1 MQNNFPR
8 IYSLSTIGIKQHFNA
23 DYLFHPYRT
32 DFSGESG
39 SGKSMIADMIQLILV
54 GSGEFKSAT
63 DGNKDRDVKGMLL
76 ASTGKSS
83 SRGYIFLNIELKP
96 KQYIVIGAYIE
107 STNNMA
113 NMFIIQNGYDWEILT
128 PLNSPIFTKDLIIN
142 DKIETLNSLSEKVEF
157 ARAKSFSK
165 KNYHQILYNNEIL
178 SLDLTKDETLKTY
191 ANILRSFSRGKGFKT
206 ESENLKKFLFGD
218 DEQNIIMEKYR
229 EEVNNISND
238 FHEHK
243 RYLEEIDLINKK
255 QSSLKNTLDKSK
267 IYKSTYSE
275 FLFKRYNYW
284 NTLKRKT
291 VLEQQKA
298 AEELENKKVELKF
311 VEHQIKKSRIKDLE
325 ELLDKKRTVANLVYV
340 DNYKE
345 EIENKHFSINQSKIS
360 VETVENWLK
369 LNNNRLDIVK
379 EWHKSQ
385 TKENENKRNLLGFI
399 DYLKSNNLLNDFD
412 TSNWVIDFEKA
423 NENFPIE
430 IEKLEK
436 EIIELESLSKFS
448 DLNNPE
454 SLVRWATEN
463 LNFPISHTIE
473 STLIYFQKYGK
484 VKPSEQ
490 NANRYVPFP
499 EELFEN
505 IDSKVKDKKDNHG
518 FWLNLDGAYEY
529 ITYSPNRLLN
539 VDSVESLIKPLSEI
553 KEGVGKKLNTLVKE
567 KSNKEKYKE
576 ILFKFN
582 NLQENIDLYKRKE
595 ELISF
600 NIEESLDISESKF
613 EQFIQLYLDKENVL
627 HQFNLILKEYE
638 GFLSNKIVIE
648 ECNKRIQ
655 KLGTDLFSNK
665 ENIDIESIGK
675 EIVLH
680 NKELATQQNDLQK
693 LMVES
698 VFDKT
703 VLHEKYLSN
712 NNQTLI
718 KCKYELETECQEINN
733 GIQQKENTVSI
744 SNQELA
750 ETIQIFEQLFKHQ
763 PVYDENVEDFSNP
776 ENGGFNSLKNKA
788 DRSKIDYEVTVKK
801 ILEDMN
807 LPYDESISIGK
818 LANLVLPTV
827 FLTPVAD
834 EDLISSNIA
843 DRLNKLTQDIQEIGS
858 RKIEI
863 LGSIFNEVYKVYTN
877 YLTKINEIDAYL
889 KKKNKI
895 ITGGNRAS
903 LTSKKSIYYPDS
915 WLGNF
920 RKQLNTQINNTG
932 LFSELRE
939 EIDINRMMIKAFQQ
953 LGGSTK
959 VEPEDLMNPK
969 SYFDLEFDLK
979 LDNDEINSGSNGQTY
994 AANALLCLARLSL
1007 IEEKGKKGLK
1017 IMPIDEAEGL
1027 GSNYDM
1033 LHELAKKEQ
1042 YQVITMAI
1050 ETAGEI
1056 TSDGQYIY
1064 IMNENNLADMDT
1076 YVPPLGIFSEIIVED
1091 IADYIN
1097 TMPDDE

>member
-1 MQNNFPR
+1 MQNNYPR

-32 DFSGESG
+32 DFSGDSG

-63 DGNKDRDVKGMLL
+63 DANKDRDVKGMLS
-76 ASTGKSS
+76 ASAGKSS
-83 SRGYIFLNIELKP
+83 ARGYVFLNVELSP
-96 KQYIVIGAYIE
+96 KKYIVIGTYIE
-107 STNNMA
+107 STSNA
-113 NMFIIQNGYDWEILT
+113 AEMFIIQNGYDWEELT
-128 PLNSPIFTKDLIIN
+128 PLNMPIFTKDLIIN
-142 DKIETLNSLSEKVEF
+142 DKVDILNNLFEKNDF
-157 ARAKSFSK
+157 ARMKSFK
-165 KNYHQILYNNEIL
+165 RRNYHQILYNNEIL
-178 SLDLTKDETLKTY
+178 SLDLTKDETLKTF

-229 EEVNNISND
+229 EEVGNISND
-238 FHEHK
+238 FREHK
-243 RYLEEIDLINKK
+243 RYHEEIDLINKK
-255 QSSLKNTLDKSK
+255 QSSLKNVLDKSK

-275 FLFKRYNYW
+275 FLFKQYNYW

-291 VLEQQKA
+291 VIEKQKA
-298 AEELENKKVELKF
+298 VEELENKKVELKF
-311 VEHQIKKSRIKDLE
+311 VENQIKKSKIKDLE
-325 ELLDKKRTVANLVYV
+325 ELLDKKKVIANLAYK
-340 DNYKE
+340 DSYKE
-345 EIENKHFSINQSKIS
+345 EIESKHFNIKQSKTS
-360 VETVENWLK
+360 VETVDNWLK
-369 LNNNRLDIVK
+369 LNNNQLDKVK
-379 EWHKSQ
+379 EWYEFQ

-399 DYLKSNNLLNDFD
+399 NYLKNNNLLDDFD
-412 TSNWVIDFEKA
+412 ISIWLNDFEKA
-423 NENFPIE
+423 SENFPIE

-473 STLIYFQKYGK
+473 SILIYFQKYGK
-484 VKPSEQ
+484 AKPSEQ

-518 FWLNLDGAYEY
+518 FWLDLDGVYEY
-529 ITYSPNRLLN
+529 IAYSPNQLLN
-539 VDSVESLIKPLSEI
+539 VDSVEFLIKPLSEI
-553 KEGVGKKLNTLVKE
+553 KEGVGKKLNALIKE

-582 NLQENIDLYKRKE
+582 NLEENINLYKRKK

-600 NIEESLDISESKF
+600 SIEESLDISESKF
-613 EQFIQLYLDKENVL
+613 EDFIRLYLDKENIL
-627 HQFNLILKEYE
+627 SQFNLIQKEYE
-638 GFLSNKIVIE
+638 DYLSKKTVIE

-655 KLGTDLFSNK
+655 KLETDLFSNK
-665 ENIDIESIGK
+665 ENVDIEFIEK
-675 EIVLH
+675 EIVLE
-680 NKELATQQNDLQK
+680 NKELATQQNDLQERINK
-693 LMVES
+693 FVIDETL
-698 VFDKT
+698 
-703 VLHEKYLSN
+703 LHEKYLI
-712 NNQTLI
+712 NQNFL
-718 KCKYELETECQEINN
+718 KCKYELEKQCQDINDD
-733 GIQQKENTVSI
+733 IRQKENTISI
-744 SNQELA
+744 SNQELT
-750 ETIQIFEQLFKHQ
+750 ETEQTFEQLFKHQ
-763 PVYDENVEDFSNP
+763 PEYDENIEEFSNP
-776 ENGGFNSLKNKA
+776 ENGSFNSLKNKA
-788 DRSKIDYEVTVKK
+788 DSTKIDYEFVVKK

-818 LANLVLPTV
+818 LANLMLPTV
-827 FLTPVAD
+827 FTTSMVD

-863 LGSIFNEVYKVYTN
+863 LGSVFNEVYKVYTN

-939 EIDINRMMIKAFQQ
+939 EIDINKMMIKAFQQ
-953 LGGSTK
+953 LGGSVK

-1007 IEEKGKKGLK
+1007 TEEKGRKGLK

-1042 YQVITMAI
+1042 YQILTMAI

-1056 TSDGQYIY
+1056 TDDGQYIY
-1064 IMNENNLADMDT
+1064 IMNENNMASIDT
-1076 YVPPLGIFSEIIVED
+1076 YVPPLGIFANQVFQD
-1091 IADYIN
+1091 IDEYIN
-1097 TMPDDE
+1097 TRPDDE

>member
-39 SGKSMIADMIQLILV
+39 SGKSMIADMIQLILI

-76 ASTGKSS
+76 TSAGKSS
-83 SRGYIFLNIELKP
+83 SRGYAFLNVEVSPQK
-96 KQYIVIGAYIE
+96 YIVIGTYIE
-107 STNNMA
+107 STSNTA
-113 NMFIIQNGYDWEILT
+113 EMFIIQNGYDWEELT
-128 PLNSPIFTKDLIIN
+128 PLNIPIFTKDLIIN
-142 DKIETLNSLSEKVEF
+142 DKVDTLNNLCEKIDF
-157 ARAKSFSK
+157 ARMKSFK
-165 KNYHQILYNNEIL
+165 RRNYHQILYNNEIL

-229 EEVNNISND
+229 EEVGNISND

-243 RYLEEIDLINKK
+243 RYQEEIDLINKK
-255 QSSLKNTLDKSK
+255 QSSLKNALDKSK

-291 VLEQQKA
+291 IVDKQK
-298 AEELENKKVELKF
+298 EVEKLENKKVELKF
-311 VEHQIKKSRIKDLE
+311 VENQIKKSKIKELE
-325 ELLDKKRTVANLVYV
+325 ELLDKKKTIANLAYK
-340 DNYKE
+340 DSYKE
-345 EIENKHFSINQSKIS
+345 EIESKYFNIKQSKTS
-360 VETVENWLK
+360 VETVDNWLT
-369 LNNNRLDIVK
+369 LNDNQFDKIK
-379 EWHKSQ
+379 EWYRFQ
-385 TKENENKRNLLGFI
+385 TKENENKRNLLAFI
-399 DYLKSNNLLNDFD
+399 NYLKNNSLINDFD
-412 TSNWVIDFEKA
+412 TSNWLIDFENA

-473 STLIYFQKYGK
+473 SILIYFQKYGNA
-484 VKPSEQ
+484 KPSEQ

-505 IDSKVKDKKDNHG
+505 IESKVKDKKDHHG
-518 FWLNLDGAYEY
+518 FWLNLDGVYEY
-529 ITYSPNRLLN
+529 IEYSPNHLLN
-539 VDSVESLIKPLSEI
+539 VDNVESLIKPLSEI
-553 KEGVGKKLNTLVKE
+553 KEGVEKKLNTLIKE
-567 KSNKEKYKE
+567 KRSKEKYKE

-582 NLQENIDLYKRKE
+582 NLQENINLYKRKD

-613 EQFIQLYLDKENVL
+613 EQFVQFYLDKENVL
-627 HQFNLILKEYE
+627 NQFNLIQKEYQD
-638 GFLSNKIVIE
+638 FLSNKTIIE
-648 ECNKRIQ
+648 ENNKRIQ
-655 KLGTDLFSNK
+655 KLETDLFSNK
-665 ENIDIESIGK
+665 ENIDIEFVEK
-675 EIVLH
+675 EIVFE
-680 NKELATQQNDLQK
+680 NKELTTQQNDLEELINKSGFNETLLQ
-693 LMVES
+693 
-698 VFDKT
+698 
-703 VLHEKYLSN
+703 EKYFSN
-712 NNQTLI
+712 QNLLKN
-718 KCKYELETECQEINN
+718 KYELEKECREISDD
-733 GIQQKENTVSI
+733 IQQKENTISI
-744 SNQELA
+744 TNQELT
-750 ETIQIFEQLFKHQ
+750 ETEQTFEQLFKHQ
-763 PVYDENVEDFSNP
+763 PEYDENAEEVSNP

-788 DRSKIDYEVTVKK
+788 DRSKIDYEVVVRK

-818 LANLVLPTV
+818 LANLTLPTV
-827 FLTPVAD
+827 FPTPIVD

-843 DRLNKLTQDIQEIGS
+843 DRLSKLTQDIQEIGS

-863 LGSIFNEVYKVYTN
+863 LGSIFNEVYKVYTR
-877 YLTKINEIDAYL
+877 YLTKINEIDAFL

-939 EIDINRMMIKAFQQ
+939 EIDINKMMVKAFQQ

-979 LDNDEINSGSNGQTY
+979 LENDEINSGSNGQTY

-1007 IEEKGKKGLK
+1007 IEEKEKKGLK

-1027 GSNYDM
+1027 GSNYNM

-1042 YQVITMAI
+1042 YQVVTMAI

-1056 TSDGQYIY
+1056 TDDGQYIY
-1064 IMNENNLADMDT
+1064 IMNDNNLANIDT
-1076 YVPPLGIFSEIIVED
+1076 YVPPFGIFSNQVFQD
-1091 IADYIN
+1091 IDEYIN
-1097 TMPDDE
+1097 TKPDNE

>member
-32 DFSGESG
+32 DFSGDSG

-63 DGNKDRDVKGMLL
+63 DANKDRDVKGMLS
-76 ASTGKSS
+76 ASAGKSS
-83 SRGYIFLNIELKP
+83 ARGYVFLNVELSP
-96 KQYIVIGAYIE
+96 KKYIVIGTYIE
-107 STNNMA
+107 STSNA
-113 NMFIIQNGYDWEILT
+113 AEMFIIQNGYDWEALT
-128 PLNSPIFTKDLIIN
+128 PLNMPVFTKDLIIN
-142 DKIETLNSLSEKVEF
+142 DKIDTLNNLCEKTDF
-157 ARAKSFSK
+157 ARMKSFK
-165 KNYHQILYNNEIL
+165 RRAYHQTLYNNEIL

-229 EEVNNISND
+229 EEVDNISND

-243 RYLEEIDLINKK
+243 RYQEEIDLINKK
-255 QSSLKNTLDKSK
+255 QSSLKNALDK
-267 IYKSTYSE
+267 INLYKTTYSE
-275 FLFKRYNYW
+275 YLIKRYHYW
-284 NTLKRKT
+284 NTLKGKT
-291 VLEQQKA
+291 EIEKQKA
-298 AEELENKKVELKF
+298 IEVLENKTVELKF
-311 VEHQIKKSRIKDLE
+311 VEHQLKNSRIKDLE
-325 ELLDKKRTVANLVYV
+325 ELLDKRRTVSNIAYT

-345 EIENKHFSINQSKIS
+345 ELESKHFSINQSKAS

-369 LNNNRLDIVK
+369 LNNNKLDEVR
-379 EWHKSQ
+379 EWYKSKS
-385 TKENENKRNLLGFI
+385 KENENKRNLLGFI
-399 DYLKSNNLLNDFD
+399 DFLKNNKLLNDFD
-412 TSNWVIDFEKA
+412 TSNWLIDFEKA

-430 IEKLEK
+430 IEKLQK
-436 EIIELESLSKFS
+436 EIIDLESLSKFS

-473 STLIYFQKYGK
+473 SILIYFQKYGK
-484 VKPSEQ
+484 VKPSEE
-490 NANRYVPFP
+490 NSNRYVPFP

-505 IDSKVKDKKDNHG
+505 INSKVKDKKDHHG
-518 FWLNLDGAYEY
+518 FWLNLDGVYEY
-529 ITYSPNRLLN
+529 IEYSPNHLLN
-539 VDSVESLIKPLSEI
+539 VDNVESLVKPLSEI
-553 KEGVGKKLNTLVKE
+553 KEGVGKKLNKLIE
-567 KSNKEKYKE
+567 KKDNRERYKE
-576 ILFKFN
+576 TLFKFN
-582 NLQENIDLYKRKE
+582 NLEDNINLYKRKN

-600 NIEESLDISESKF
+600 SIEESLDISESKF
-613 EQFIQLYLDKENVL
+613 EHFIQLYLDKENIVS
-627 HQFNLILKEYE
+627 QFNLIQKEYE
-638 GFLSNKIVIE
+638 DYLSKKTVIE

-655 KLGTDLFSNK
+655 KLETDLFSNK
-665 ENIDIESIGK
+665 ENVDIEFVEK
-675 EIVLH
+675 EIVLE
-680 NKELATQQNDLQK
+680 NKELAIQQNDLQELINK
-693 LMVES
+693 FVIDETL
-698 VFDKT
+698 
-703 VLHEKYLSN
+703 LHEKYLI
-712 NNQTLI
+712 NQNLL
-718 KCKYELETECQEINN
+718 KCKYELEKECQDINDDVR
-733 GIQQKENTVSI
+733 QKENTISI
-744 SNQELA
+744 SNQELT
-750 ETIQIFEQLFKHQ
+750 ETKQTSEQLFKHQ
-763 PVYDENVEDFSNP
+763 PEYDENIEEFSNP

-788 DRSKIDYEVTVKK
+788 DSTKIDYEFVVKK

-807 LPYDESISIGK
+807 LPYDESLSIGK
-818 LANLVLPTV
+818 LANLMLPTV
-827 FLTPVAD
+827 FTTSMVD

-863 LGSIFNEVYKVYTN
+863 LGSVFNEVYKVYTN
-877 YLTKINEIDAYL
+877 YLTKVNEIDAYL

-939 EIDINRMMIKAFQQ
+939 EIDINKMMIKAFQQ
-953 LGGSTK
+953 LGGSVK

-1007 IEEKGKKGLK
+1007 IEEKETKGLK

-1042 YQVITMAI
+1042 YQVLTMAI

-1056 TSDGQYIY
+1056 TDDGQYIY
-1064 IMNENNLADMDT
+1064 IMNENNMASIDT
-1076 YVPPLGIFSEIIVED
+1076 YVPPLGIFANQVFQD
-1091 IADYIN
+1091 IDEYIN
-1097 TMPDDE
+1097 TRPDDE